1 MRDPQVRLTEEE
13 RRRLDELEAALLA
26 EDPRLARRLQS
37 ARRVPLVGVV
47 LAARPLARGS
57 VGAFLV
63 LAGAVLS
70 IAMLTIWLPLAIAG
84 TVLMAFGGYLV
95 LTANVVRVR
104 LRQFEAWLG
113 RASSPAENEL

>member
-13 RRRLDELEAALLA
+13 RRRLDELEAALRA

-37 ARRVPLVGVV
+37 AKRVPLVGVV

-57 VGAFLV
+57 IGALLV

-95 LTANVVRVR
+95 LTASVVRLR